1 MPPLDP
7 QILSQMRV
15 SISLLALAPAL
26 LLLRGARWFAMPV
39 ADIARCAMLG
49 IFGLAGSNFF
59 YYYAIQ
65 KSSVSTAIIV
75 QYTSPVWVLLYML
88 SRGRERA
95 TWLRVSAVVAAAM
108 GSALAIGIFGSG
120 IKLAWLGIG
129 SSLLA
134 AFSFSFY
141 NVLGRDLVRRHD
153 RWKVMTFAML
163 GGALFWLVI
172 HSPRQII
179 AAHYSRGQWI
189 FMVAFAFL
197 SMLIPYS
204 SYFSGLR
211 YLDATRAIVTSC
223 LEPVFTILIAA
234 ILLGE
239 AFGAV
244 QTLGMIIVL
253 AATIVI
259 QLPEPKVPS
268 AAREGYE
275 LHSS

>member
-1 MPPLDP
+1 
-7 QILSQMRV
+7 
-15 SISLLALAPAL
+15 
-26 LLLRGARWFAMPV
+26 
-39 ADIARCAMLG
+39 
-49 IFGLAGSNFF
+49 
-59 YYYAIQ
+59 
-65 KSSVSTAIIV
+65 
-75 QYTSPVWVLLYML
+75 
-88 SRGRERA
+88 
-95 TWLRVSAVVAAAM
+95 
-108 GSALAIGIFGSG
+108 
-120 IKLAWLGIG
+120 
-129 SSLLA
+129 
-134 AFSFSFY
+134 
-141 NVLGRDLVRRHD
+141 
-153 RWKVMTFAML
+153 MTFAML

-189 FMVAFAFL
+189 FMFAFAFL

-244 QTLGMIIVL
+244 QTIGMIIVL

-259 QLPEPKVPS
+259 QLPEPKVPG

>member
-1 MPPLDP
+1 
-7 QILSQMRV
+7 
-15 SISLLALAPAL
+15 
-26 LLLRGARWFAMPV
+26 
-39 ADIARCAMLG
+39 
-49 IFGLAGSNFF
+49 
-59 YYYAIQ
+59 
-65 KSSVSTAIIV
+65 
-75 QYTSPVWVLLYML
+75 
-88 SRGRERA
+88 
-95 TWLRVSAVVAAAM
+95 
-108 GSALAIGIFGSG
+108 
-120 IKLAWLGIG
+120 
-129 SSLLA
+129 
-134 AFSFSFY
+134 
-141 NVLGRDLVRRHD
+141 
-153 RWKVMTFAML
+153 MTFAML